1 MNVDRRYCRIVIDTC
16 KDYNKYRDYCFRFT
30 FHNSLLSHTVILWY
44 NKSGGFLSAACYSKI
59 FCAMPV
65 P

>member
-30 FHNSLLSHTVILWY
+30 FHNSLLS
-44 NKSGGFLSAACYSKI
+44 YSDTL
-59 FCAMPV
+59 V
-65 P
+65 